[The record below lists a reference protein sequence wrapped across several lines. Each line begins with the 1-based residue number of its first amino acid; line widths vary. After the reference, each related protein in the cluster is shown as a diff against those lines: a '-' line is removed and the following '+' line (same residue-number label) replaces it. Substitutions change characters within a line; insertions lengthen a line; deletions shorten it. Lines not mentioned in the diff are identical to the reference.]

1 MSTIKLIRVLSL
13 AIMVV
18 AAAVSYQTQRGLFL
32 AWSVDGFTAA
42 IAPIAIDLLAII
54 CTLAIHADGVA
65 REGRKA
71 AIVVLVI
78 TGSGSLTANFLAG
91 HTLGSKA
98 VHAAMVALYLLAE
111 WIAAQVKA
119 PPIPA
124 SEPYVAPEPR
134 RWTLTQAEKDARKR
148 AGYAHKD
155 RAGKAAWTKQYRER
169 TAKRAQ
175 VSPGYG
181 PVQAPSAE
189 ELEEAVR

>member
-1 MSTIKLIRVLSL
+1 
-13 AIMVV
+13 MVV

-32 AWSVDGFTAA
+32 AWSVDSFTAA

-119 PPIPA
+119 PPVPA
-124 SEPYVAPEPR
+124 AEPYVAPEPR
-134 RWTLTQAEKDARKR
+134 KWTLTQTEKDARKR
-148 AGYAHKD
+148 AGYASKD
-155 RAGKAAWTKQYRER
+155 RAGKAEWTRAYRER
-169 TAKRAQ
+169 ITRRAQ
-175 VSPGYG
+175 TSPGYG
-181 PVQAPSAE
+181 PVQAPSAAD
-189 ELEEAVR
+189 LEDAVR